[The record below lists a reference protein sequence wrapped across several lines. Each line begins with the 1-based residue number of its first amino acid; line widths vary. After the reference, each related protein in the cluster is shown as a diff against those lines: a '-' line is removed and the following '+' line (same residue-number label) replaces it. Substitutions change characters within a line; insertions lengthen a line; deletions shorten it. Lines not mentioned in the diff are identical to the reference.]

1 MGLRL
6 AVRSVKGRPEGRVV
20 VVVVV
25 VLAAVVEV
33 GKGRAREVMLGCAVP
48 GS

>member
-6 AVRSVKGRPEGRVV
+6 GVRSVKGRPEGRVV
-20 VVVVV
+20 VVVE
-25 VLAAVVEV
+25 AAVVEV